1 MRALHVDDH
10 VRLIQD
16 IPELFLSRGEVGIVR
31 STWFDPQTAYEVEF
45 HQIGS
50 DYQTRVLVRPEQV
63 RLEEREQVDDMDD
76 SAHPVH

>member
-1 MRALHVDDH
+1 MRPLHIDDH

-31 STWFDPQTAYEVEF
+31 STWFEPATAYEVEF

-63 RLEEREQVDDMDD
+63 RLEELEEGEPSDV
-76 SAHPVH
+76 VH